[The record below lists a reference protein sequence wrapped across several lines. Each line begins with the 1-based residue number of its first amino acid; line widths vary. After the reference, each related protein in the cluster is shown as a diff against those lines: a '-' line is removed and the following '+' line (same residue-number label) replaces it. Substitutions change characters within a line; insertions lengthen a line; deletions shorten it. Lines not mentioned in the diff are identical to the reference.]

1 MWTLLVKIN
10 GSKCGSSI
18 LSVRTKQNGGDKMNF
33 KQIKAIEQ
41 SNKRKLLKAFP
52 KLTDGSGIYILA
64 RAENGFKYAYI
75 GQAKH
80 ILTRLAQHL
89 VGYQHIDLSLKKH
102 GLFSEENPT
111 GWYIEQT
118 EFPEEQLDEKEQ
130 QCIKVYANAGY
141 QLRNKTAGGQG
152 KGKFEVAETRPRKTY
167 QEGVKQ
173 GYEKARKEIAKLF
186 ENNLD
191 CVIKGKENK
200 NKIKAYEK
208 FKLFI
213 GDDNGS

>member
-1 MWTLLVKIN
+1 MDF
-10 GSKCGSSI
+10 
-18 LSVRTKQNGGDKMNF
+18 R
-33 KQIKAIEQ
+33 QIKAIEQ

-52 KLTDGSGIYILA
+52 DITDESGIYILT

-102 GLFSEENPT
+102 GLYSSENPN
-111 GWYIEQT
+111 GWEVAFVRLPLEDLDGAEQR
-118 EFPEEQLDEKEQ
+118 FIQR
-130 QCIKVYANAGY
+130 YANAGY

-152 KGKFEVAETRPRKTY
+152 EGKFEIAETRPRKTY

-173 GYEKARKEIAKLF
+173 GYEKARKEVAGLF
-186 ENNLD
+186 DKNLD
-191 CVIKGKENK
+191 FSIKGKENK
-200 NKIKAYEK
+200 NKVKAYEK

-213 GDDNGS
+213 GGEYEC